1 MQRKNRVW
9 VFGCKTAGE
18 GGRVLF
24 SFPHTVLLAA
34 RASAALGRDLFSMS
48 FGGFGST
55 TPASSGFGG
64 FGSTPAST
72 PFGSASATGAAAS
85 PFGGGGSA
93 FGAPSAF
100 GSAANTSTAF
110 GAPKPAT
117 GFGGFGANTGATS
130 AFGAPA
136 SSGFGA
142 PAATGGGMF
151 GSNTGAATTGFGA
164 ANTGAT
170 SGFGST
176 GFGTGAATSAFGSTA
191 SPFGAKPAA
200 SASPFGTTSV
210 FGGNTANQAA
220 PSAFGS
226 ATTNTFG
233 GFGAAAPAAAGTGMF
248 GAANTGA
255 ASGGFGFGAA
265 KSAFGAAST
274 PFGGGATGATT
285 GGFGGG
291 FGAPAAAPSPLQ
303 VGTGNP
309 PYQPTRDSEPT
320 GTGIG
325 NYISISKMAA
335 YTHKSTEE
343 FRYEDYLKR
352 TNPAAAQAAAAL
364 NAPAGGMTAMGGGA
378 FGATQSAFGGAAA
391 PATPGFGAASGGF
404 GTTTSTFGSTS
415 SAFGAPTTPSA
426 FGAANTGATS
436 AFGGGFGSS
445 ATPAGT
451 GGLFGNAS
459 RPMTGGF
466 GAQTSSAFGAA
477 TTPGFGTATTAGTGG
492 FGSAGGFGTSGGFG
506 TTPAA
511 STQGSSF
518 GFGAPQPAAGATGAF
533 GTSTFGKPAAA
544 STGFNFGT
552 TQPAAATSSG
562 FTFGGG
568 AQPAQ
573 TQSLFGG
580 GAATAPGSSFSFNGG
595 APKTATSTGFG
606 FGTQATTGGTSLFGG
621 ATSTGFGTSG
631 GFGTSAPSAFG
642 TSTGGSSLF
651 GGGATATPAT
661 STGGFGFNTTSTQ
674 ATSGGMFGAKPVSG
688 SLFGGSTATTGG
700 SLFGGNTT
708 GSSLFGGAATT
719 GSTGTTGFGTTGFS
733 SGGFGFN
740 TAGATSA
747 TSAFG
752 GLGSTGGSLFG
763 QATQP
768 AAPAQPQT
776 LVAAPDV
783 NPYGSGSFGAGL
795 VDQNVKAALELQAA
809 GGTSSS
815 SRFSS
820 FTNDIGLPRG
830 PMDTPAANRR
840 LLISGSHSIPVSF
853 IRSSSFKGSK
863 GRRVATINFSGKS
876 LPSSSDHA
884 PQEDDFKFSSSL
896 FRNPTA
902 KKLVI
907 AKSDQS
913 RGEAPARA
921 SVIPCLDEDN
931 WTRNGLTGSV
941 RNRVLSPDSELK
953 YPVTFRYLS
962 NKKSF
967 TQRLHGK
974 DTIKT
979 AREKVKQMLLA
990 TSNRRSV
997 GDIELV
1003 WKGRIVQ
1010 DNVTVEELQLRDR
1023 DEIDVALVEGHEEE
1037 ESAIEK
1043 DQTSQSTFQT
1053 LSETKAVS
1061 ESAKNIKRFMS
1072 YDEFLATAIREEES
1086 GSELPLGTV
1095 SPACPTL
1102 KNEDYFTI
1110 PSYEELQ
1117 RFSENELSQV
1127 EGFTVGCKG
1136 LGHVEWLGKTDVRH
1150 LALDE
1155 LIFFEKKE
1163 VVVFKDDEH
1172 KHAHGTGLNKP
1183 AVVELL
1189 GVFPPRKSTSD
1200 DRYKDRVKQRTLDIG
1215 ATFLDYS
1222 AATGIWRFRV
1232 EHFSRYGFDDDG
1244 DDEEGDTDMDKSGKA
1259 DKSVAPRSRMA
1270 TQESSFA
1277 SGRPSNL
1284 YSNERAGL
1292 LRASAMYGG
1301 ENGQATVTSFLTM
1314 PTGESKELSL
1324 VKTPEMDS
1332 FAIDESTPVKHIAT
1346 SEIFPIVTKIPLKP
1360 LGIDV
1365 DTSSLP
1371 TTDKSATYQIMLA
1384 SQQPQASVVHNQVDA
1399 GMFMARSFRCSW
1411 GPNGELVNIGK
1422 LVTQVSVDRSEDRM
1436 SRRVCIELPLALPES
1451 NKTQLKEGVALHYEC
1466 CTADET
1472 RDQDFREGEDSSA
1485 GHMSPPEY
1493 ALPSDNRIVDCL
1505 HKYVRFADAIQKR
1518 HPTVAFHRKSASL
1531 WKLVHALWGQEHDRC
1546 DTSPSEAG
1554 QYPLAARDDPRE
1566 IEQMETFQM
1575 VDLRR
1580 EAISQ
1585 WFEDVLC
1592 DSKSSAFRSG
1602 AAPASQDAVLRL
1614 LCQHRIAEAAEMA
1627 MECGDFRLATL
1638 IAQAPTY
1645 EGSDFRNLLVNQL
1658 SQWSENATLEYVDE
1672 DLVLVYS
1679 LLAGSVEVL
1688 TSQKGQ
1694 HFSWIVSLA
1703 LFFWYKRGPATSLKT
1718 AMELY
1723 MGAVKKHLARA
1734 PESAFAAKKDDVL
1747 MEVMKLYVEDAV
1759 SLCSVLSPSGFMS
1772 GSSCHLDY
1780 ELSWHLHSV
1789 LRAIGYKIERKWE
1802 SHVHHNFIRQL
1813 ESVGLWEE
1821 AAYVALNLSNAV
1833 ERELTCRDVLVRHAD
1848 VLVNDADKRSELCTR
1863 LRIPMEWIE
1872 EALAIQS
1879 IVRREHHEEIGHW
1892 MASHQYEQAHRCLV
1906 MHVAPACLFA
1916 GETELV
1922 KQLLIALEPMAA
1934 AWIPQWT
1941 HCARDGTIGGGLIL
1955 EYLRLEDQEG
1965 LETGQEAKF
1974 LHRIQSFAQ
1983 TLSSARSTWS
1993 NETKNTLVIKAC
2005 VSSMIVSLATQ
2016 AVQLQTL
2023 LSVAQTESLDEDID
2037 DSDKSA
2043 DSVPVELEPEFLS
2056 GLAQLTSGRET
2067 KFVESYRSTHLVNL
2081 CSTFIDWRA

>member
-1 MQRKNRVW
+1 
-9 VFGCKTAGE
+9 
-18 GGRVLF
+18 
-24 SFPHTVLLAA
+24 
-34 RASAALGRDLFSMS
+34 MS
-48 FGGFGST
+48 FGGFGSS

-64 FGSTPAST
+64 FGSTPAAT

-85 PFGGGGSA
+85 PFGSGGSA
-93 FGAPSAF
+93 FGTPSAF
-100 GSAANTSTAF
+100 GSGANTSTAF
-110 GAPKPAT
+110 GAPKPAA

-142 PAATGGGMF
+142 PAATGGGLF
-151 GSNTGAATTGFGA
+151 GSNTGPASTGFGA

-170 SGFGST
+170 TAFGST
-176 GFGTGAATSAFGSTA
+176 GFGSGATTSAFSNTA

-200 SASPFGTTSV
+200 SASPFGSTSV
-210 FGGNTANQAA
+210 FGSNTASQAA
-220 PSAFGS
+220 PSAFGGNS
-226 ATTNTFG
+226 TNTFG
-233 GFGAAAPAAAGTGMF
+233 GFGAPVPAAGGTGMF

-255 ASGGFGFGAA
+255 STGGFGFGA

-274 PFGGGATGATT
+274 PFGGGATSATT
-285 GGFGGG
+285 GGFGSG
-291 FGAPAAAPSPLQ
+291 FGASAAASNTPQ

-309 PYQPTRDSEPT
+309 PYQSTRDSEPT
-320 GTGIG
+320 GTGTG
-325 NYISISKMAA
+325 NYITICKMPA
-335 YTHKSTEE
+335 YSHKSTEE
-343 FRYEDYLKR
+343 LRYEDYLKR

-364 NAPAGGMTAMGGGA
+364 NAPAGGMSAMGGGA

-404 GTTTSTFGSTS
+404 GATTSTFGNTS
-415 SAFGAPTTPSA
+415 SAFGAPTTSA
-426 FGAANTGATS
+426 YGAANTGATS
-436 AFGGGFGSS
+436 AFGGGFGT
-445 ATPAGT
+445 AATTPAAS
-451 GGLFGNAS
+451 GGLFGNMS
-459 RPMTGGF
+459 RPMSGF
-466 GAQTSSAFGAA
+466 GAPTTSAFGTT
-477 TTPGFGTATTAGTGG
+477 TTPGFGTATTTGTGFGSTTGG
-492 FGSAGGFGTSGGFG
+492 FGATGFGTTPGAATPGSTFGFGTAQPTAGATSAFGGSAFGKPAASSTGFGFG

-511 STQGSSF
+511 
-518 GFGAPQPAAGATGAF
+518 P
-533 GTSTFGKPAAA
+533 
-544 STGFNFGT
+544 
-552 TQPAAATSSG
+552 ATSSG
-562 FTFGGG
+562 FSFGGA

-573 TQSLFGG
+573 TSSLFGG
-580 GAATAPGSSFSFNGG
+580 GATTTPGSSFSFGG
-595 APKTATSTGFG
+595 AAPKPATSTGFG
-606 FGTQATTGGTSLFGG
+606 FGNAGTTGGSSLFGG
-621 ATSTGFGTSG
+621 TISTGFGATN
-631 GFGTSAPSAFG
+631 GFGTTPTPSAFG
-642 TSTGGSSLF
+642 TTTGGSSLF
-651 GGGATATPAT
+651 GGGATNAPAT
-661 STGGFGFNTTSTQ
+661 STGGFGFGSTSTQ
-674 ATSGGMFGAKPVSG
+674 PASGGMFGAKPATG
-688 SLFGGSTATTGG
+688 SLFGGTTTATSG
-700 SLFGGNTT
+700 SLFGGNTA
-708 GSSLFGGAATT
+708 GNSLFGGAST
-719 GSTGTTGFGTTGFS
+719 GSTGTTGFGTTGFG
-733 SGGFGFN
+733 SGGFGFGN
-740 TAGATSA
+740 TGATSSTA
-747 TSAFG
+747 PFG
-752 GLGSTGGSLFG
+752 GLGSTGGSFFG
-763 QATQP
+763 QAAQP

-809 GGTSSS
+809 SGTSSS
-815 SRFSS
+815 SRLSS

-830 PMDTPAANRR
+830 PMDTPATNRR

-863 GRRVATINFSGKS
+863 GRRVATINFSGKT
-876 LPSSSDHA
+876 LPSSSAHA

-907 AKSDQS
+907 AKNDQS
-913 RGEAPARA
+913 RGETSARA
-921 SVIPCLDEDN
+921 SVVPCLDEDDWN
-931 WTRNGLTGSV
+931 RNESNGSV
-941 RNRVLSPDSELK
+941 RSRLLSPDSELK
-953 YPVTFRYLS
+953 YHVTFRYLS

-967 TQRLHGK
+967 TLRLHGK

-979 AREKVKQMLLA
+979 ARDQVKQMLLA
-990 TSNRRSV
+990 TSSRQSV

-1010 DNVTVEELQLRDR
+1010 DNVTVEELQLRDG
-1023 DEIDVALVEGHEEE
+1023 DEIDVALVEGYEEE
-1037 ESAIEK
+1037 DKTENGR
-1043 DQTSQSTFQT
+1043 TSQSTFQT
-1053 LSETKAVS
+1053 LSESKAVG
-1061 ESAKNIKRFMS
+1061 ESAKNTKRFMS
-1072 YDEFLATAIREEES
+1072 YDEFLATAIREEEI

-1102 KNEDYFTI
+1102 KNEDYYTI

-1117 RFSENELSQV
+1117 RFTENELAQV

-1163 VVVFKDDEH
+1163 VIVFKDDEH
-1172 KHAHGTGLNKP
+1172 KHEHGTGLNKP

-1189 GVFPPRKSTSD
+1189 GVFPPRKSTND

-1232 EHFSRYGFDDDG
+1232 EHFSRYGFDDD
-1244 DDEEGDTDMDKSGKA
+1244 DDEEGDIDMDKSGKP
-1259 DKSVAPRSRMA
+1259 DDNVVTRSRMV
-1270 TQESSFA
+1270 TQESSFS

-1284 YSNERAGL
+1284 YSNEHAGL

-1301 ENGQATVTSFLTM
+1301 ETGRAAVTFLNN
-1314 PTGESKELSL
+1314 PTSEHKELSL
-1324 VKTPEMDS
+1324 VKAPEIDT
-1332 FAIDESTPVKHIAT
+1332 FAIDESNSVKNIAT
-1346 SEIFPIVTKIPLKP
+1346 SEVFPIVTKIVMKP
-1360 LGIDV
+1360 LGIDAE
-1365 DTSSLP
+1365 TSSLP
-1371 TTDKSATYQIMLA
+1371 QSDKSVTYQIMLA
-1384 SQQPQASVVHNQVDA
+1384 SQQPQSSVVHNQVDA

-1422 LVTQVSVDRSEDRM
+1422 LVTQATEAHSKDHVSH
-1436 SRRVCIELPLALPES
+1436 RVCIELPLALPES
-1451 NKTQLKEGVALHYEC
+1451 SKTLLKEGVALHYDC
-1466 CTADET
+1466 CTTDEA
-1472 RDQDFREGEDSSA
+1472 RNQDFHEGEDSSA

-1493 ALPSDNRIVDCL
+1493 ALPSDDRIVDCL

-1518 HPTVAFHRKSASL
+1518 HPYVDFYRNSASL
-1531 WKLVHALWGQEHDRC
+1531 WKLVHALWGQEHGKRD
-1546 DTSPSEAG
+1546 SSIGEAG
-1554 QYPLAARDDPRE
+1554 QYPLAARDDARE

-1585 WFEDVLC
+1585 WFEDILC
-1592 DSKSSAFRSG
+1592 DSKPSAFHSG
-1602 AAPASQDAVLRL
+1602 AASANQDAVLRL

-1658 SQWSENATLEYVDE
+1658 SQWSENATLDFVDE

-1688 TSQKGQ
+1688 TSQKSQ
-1694 HFSWIVSLA
+1694 QFSWIVCLA

-1723 MGAVKKHLARA
+1723 MGAVKKHLAQA
-1734 PESAFAAKKDDVL
+1734 PGSTFTPKKDDVL
-1747 MEVMKLYVEDAV
+1747 MELMKLYVEDAV

-1772 GSSCHLDY
+1772 GPSVHLDY

-1789 LRAIGYKIERKWE
+1789 LRAIGYKIDRRWE

-1821 AAYVALNLSNAV
+1821 AAYVALNVSNAV
-1833 ERELTCRDVLVRHAD
+1833 ERELTCRDILARHAD
-1848 VLVNDADKRSELCTR
+1848 MLVSDAEKRTELCTR
-1863 LRIPMEWIE
+1863 LRVPMEWIE
-1872 EALAIQS
+1872 EALAIQAV
-1879 IVRREHHEEIGHW
+1879 VRREHHEEISHW
-1892 MASHQYEQAHRCLV
+1892 MAAHQYDLAHQCLV
-1906 MHVAPACLFA
+1906 THVAPSCLFA

-1922 KQLLIALEPMAA
+1922 KQLLGALEPMAA

-1965 LETGQEAKF
+1965 LEVGHEAEF
-1974 LHRIQSFAQ
+1974 LYRIQSFAE

-1993 NETKNTLVIKAC
+1993 SESKNTLVIKAC

-2037 DSDKSA
+2037 DSDKTA
-2043 DSVPVELEPEFLS
+2043 DSVPVELAPDFLD

-2067 KFVESYRSTHLVNL
+2067 KFVESYRASHLVNL